1 MKFCEKCGSYMKA
14 IEGGLQ
20 CTKCGNKVLADIIEV
35 KTIEPHDVSPI
46 AVASDLEVE
55 RAKVSETCPVCNNPE
70 ALRNISFISGEHAGV
85 RQERSMERFTCTKC
99 GHSWTKQ

>member
-1 MKFCEKCGSYMKA
+1 MRFCEKCGSYMQARKD
-14 IEGGLQ
+14 GLQ
-20 CTKCGNKVLADIIEV
+20 CTKCGNKILTETVEV
-35 KTIEPHDVSPI
+35 KTIEQRDVSPI
-46 AVASDLEVE
+46 AVVSDSDTGH
-55 RAKVSETCPVCNNPE
+55 AKVSETCPACGNPE